1 MSELTMEMI
10 DEQIENAPLS
20 KEEARK
26 QFVEK
31 TASLD
36 LQHTFTFDEAWEFAE
51 YKRKQTEFQ
60 KKILRFENAVNQ
72 HPQSLENK
80 VHQINPVK
88 HSFADGQYIR
98 EIFNPAGLFIVT
110 KIHNQNHPFFLME
123 GEMSIIAEDGVE
135 RVKAPHHGITSA
147 GTKRIIF
154 THTPCKF
161 ITVHSTNSLDVEQIE
176 SEIIATSFDE
186 VKQQL
191 PDIKLLDHLINQ
203 LEEKRT

>member
-1 MSELTMEMI
+1 MSSLSMDTI
-10 DEQIENAPLS
+10 DEQIKNAPLS

-31 TASLD
+31 TASLN

-98 EIFNPAGLFIVT
+98 EIFNPAGLFLVT
-110 KIHNQNHPFFLME
+110 KIHNQSHPFFLME
-123 GEMSIIAEDGVE
+123 GDMSIITEEGVN
-135 RVKAPHHGITSA
+135 RIKAPYHGITLA

-154 THTPCKF
+154 THAPCKF
-161 ITVHSTNSLDVEQIE
+161 ITVHSTNSLNVEQIE
-176 SEIIATSFDE
+176 NEIIATSFDE

-191 PDIKLLDHLINQ
+191 PDIELLDRLINQ
-203 LEEKRT
+203 LEEKRA